1 MQNVHL
7 QPIIIRIS
15 SFHKAHHSLNIKS
28 CNGRRFGHLGV
39 KSLSSLLFGSDLR
52 GGMDDWRAG
61 GQNEDRGDV
70 EMEQRDCGG

>member
-1 MQNVHL
+1 MEGG
-7 QPIIIRIS
+7 S
-15 SFHKAHHSLNIKS
+15 
-28 CNGRRFGHLGV
+28 GHLGA
-39 KSLSSLLFGSDLR
+39 KSLSSLLFRSDLR